1 MPSEV
6 TQKGYL
12 AMATSEVAELRRR
25 IELEIEAMQRGM
37 NGFAVG
43 AARHEFIRR
52 RMDRV
57 DTYRTELVNKVGED
71 TANGMV
77 FTIYAE
83 KMEA

>member
-1 MPSEV
+1 
-6 TQKGYL
+6 
-12 AMATSEVAELRRR
+12 MATSEVAELRRR

-37 NGFAVG
+37 NGFAIG
-43 AARHEFIRR
+43 TARHEFIRR

-57 DTYRTELVNKVGED
+57 GDYRGELVSKVGED
-71 TANGMV
+71 AANGMI

>member
-1 MPSEV
+1 
-6 TQKGYL
+6 
-12 AMATSEVAELRRR
+12 MATSEVAELRRC

-37 NGFAVG
+37 NGFAMG
-43 AARHEFIRR
+43 TARHEFIRR

-57 DTYRTELVNKVGED
+57 GDYRGELVNKVGED
-71 TANGMV
+71 AANGMI

>member
-1 MPSEV
+1 
-6 TQKGYL
+6 
-12 AMATSEVAELRRR
+12 MATSEVAELRRR
-25 IELEIEAMQRGM
+25 IELEIESMQRGL

-43 AARHEFIRR
+43 TARHEFIRR

-57 DTYRTELVNKVGED
+57 GEYRGDLVREVGED
-71 TANGMV
+71 AANGMV

>member
-1 MPSEV
+1 
-6 TQKGYL
+6 
-12 AMATSEVAELRRR
+12 MATSEVAELRRR

>member
-1 MPSEV
+1 
-6 TQKGYL
+6 
-12 AMATSEVAELRRR
+12 MATSEVAELRRR

-37 NGFAVG
+37 NGFALG
-43 AARHEFIRR
+43 TARHEFIRR

-57 DTYRTELVNKVGED
+57 GEYRGELVNKVGED
-71 TANGMV
+71 AANGMI

>member
-1 MPSEV
+1 
-6 TQKGYL
+6 
-12 AMATSEVAELRRR
+12 MATSEVAELRRR

-43 AARHEFIRR
+43 TARHEFIRR

-57 DTYRTELVNKVGED
+57 GTYRGELVNQVGED
-71 TANGMV
+71 AANGMI